1 MSYNFLKK
9 ALNIKSPSET
19 ENPNPEYVPPGCEPK
34 SRDSCCVS
42 TDWTDYITITHRLS
56 CALFSIIGA
65 TCEIHALKTYCKIC
79 NFDFMVN
86 KAMAEPERVNVVI
99 KIPYE
104 RFLFFVNSKEYA
116 RFVKAIINYM
126 PKKPEPEKPKPYSS
140 KIVCVSGKE
149 GVFTRGKV
157 YTVKDGTLL
166 SDDGLKHPFV
176 TLPYESVQDIN
187 ERLEAEFIELIE

>member
-1 MSYNFLKK
+1 MSYDFLKK

-19 ENPNPEYVPPGCEPK
+19 ENPNSEYVPPGCAPK
-34 SRDSCCVS
+34 SSDNCSIS
-42 TDWTDYITITHRLS
+42 IDWTGYITITHKFPSKLSGVRLNS
-56 CALFSIIGA
+56 AFISLKRYCESNSFDFSMKQLITETDFIYFVFRVPIEEYITFDTSEEYRKFIGA
-65 TCEIHALKTYCKIC
+65 LYLSTQ
-79 NFDFMVN
+79 
-86 KAMAEPERVNVVI
+86 
-99 KIPYE
+99 
-104 RFLFFVNSKEYA
+104 KE
-116 RFVKAIINYM
+116 
-126 PKKPEPEKPKPYSS
+126 PEPEMPKPYSG

-149 GVFTRGKV
+149 GVFTKGKV

>member
-1 MSYNFLKK
+1 MSY
-9 ALNIKSPSET
+9 ER
-19 ENPNPEYVPPGCEPK
+19 ENPNPEYVPPGCEHK
-34 SRDSCCVS
+34 SSDICITS
-42 TDWTDYITITHRLS
+42 TDWTDYITITHRIS
-56 CALFSIIGA
+56 CVQFSIIGA
-65 TCEIHALKTYCKIC
+65 TCEIHALKTFCKIC
-79 NFDFMVN
+79 NFDFNFDFMVN

-116 RFVKAIINYM
+116 RFVKAIINYK
-126 PKKPEPEKPKPYSS
+126 PKKPEPEMPKPYSG

-149 GVFTRGKV
+149 GVFTKGKV

-187 ERLEAEFIELIE
+187 EHLEAEFIELIE